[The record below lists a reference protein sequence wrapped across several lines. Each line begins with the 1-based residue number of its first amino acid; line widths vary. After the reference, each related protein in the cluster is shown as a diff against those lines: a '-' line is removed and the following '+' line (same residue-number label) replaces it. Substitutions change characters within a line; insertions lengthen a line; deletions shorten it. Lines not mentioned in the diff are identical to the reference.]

1 MKDAIRMY
9 HLFFPRK
16 WLIPLVYILYPIAV
30 IAISGVWY
38 AVPDIYGVDVL
49 SIVFCVGAIVF
60 FEYLLDIFM
69 LFGIAAKDNK
79 ALEYMKTSVRGV
91 HLIQTGVWMDGLRRV
106 VTTLVSCGVVYRMAG
121 YYFANLAADVEET
134 GMPAPNMVTFLQC
147 VIMVLLLT
155 EVGLVFT
162 RRTRNVLINMLIW
175 YLALVVAGALAI
187 GVLQY
192 ATRVT
197 VLISGIVLVAVMVF
211 GRRLLVKRVRE
222 SYYDEG
228 YKAMSQAA

>member
-16 WLIPLVYILYPIAV
+16 CLIPLVYILYPLAA

-38 AVPDIYGVDVL
+38 AVPEFFGVYVL
-49 SIVFCVGAIVF
+49 SVVCGVSAIVVV
-60 FEYLLDIFM
+60 EYLLDTFM

-79 ALEYMKTSVRGV
+79 ALEYMKTSARGV
-91 HLIQTGVWMDGLRRV
+91 HLIQTGVWVDGFRRV
-106 VTTLVSCGVVYRMAG
+106 VTTLVSLGVVYRMAG
-121 YYFANLAADVEET
+121 CYFANLDANVEDM
-134 GMPAPNMVTFLQC
+134 GMTAPDMVTFLQC
-147 VIMVLLLT
+147 VIMVLLFT

-162 RRTRNVLINMLIW
+162 RRTRNVLINMLIV
-175 YLALVVAGALAI
+175 YLASAIACALVI

-192 ATRVT
+192 ATVVT
-197 VLISGIVLVAVMVF
+197 VLISGIVLVAVMVI
-211 GRRLLVKRVRE
+211 GRKLLVKRVRE

-228 YKAMSQAA
+228 YKGMSQTA